1 MSSKS
6 QKDSRKE
13 LIICLGSACF
23 SRGNRESVNI
33 IKNYIKEH
41 QLEDK
46 VYFHGCHC
54 MGKCQDGPNLKFEDK
69 IFSGVTSDRLLY
81 VLDEIFHKYL

>member
-1 MSSKS
+1 MSERNKIH
-6 QKDSRKE
+6 KKE

-23 SRGNRESVNI
+23 SRGNKEAVQV

-46 VYFHGCHC
+46 VHFCGTHC
-54 MGKCQDGPNLKFEDK
+54 VNKCNEGPVIKFENK
-69 IFSGVTSDRLLY
+69 IYTEVNSDRLINI
-81 VLDEIFHKYL
+81 LDEIFHKYL